1 MHITAKMTLLLTAVE
16 YSNMSIILKHVFGKS
31 HSLKGRRE
39 ECQEFIMGYEPSVH
53 EIYLSINILDVMRI
67 ASLTFSF
74 VLHILTLEHKV
85 PDVSIIRPLQEVAPF
100 EFRSR
105 YEIVRYSVKIQS
117 NDYHI
122 PRPIVGNVTSFI

>member
-1 MHITAKMTLLLTAVE
+1 MHIPAKETLLLTAVE
-16 YSNMSIILKHVFGKS
+16 YSKMSENTCLEIS

-53 EIYLSINILDVMRI
+53 EICLSINILDVMRI

-74 VLHILTLEHKV
+74 VLRILALEHKV
-85 PDVSIIRPLQEVAPF
+85 PDVGIIRPLQEVAPF

-105 YEIVRYSVKIQS
+105 YEIVRYRVKIQS
-117 NDYHI
+117 NDCHI